1 MIDVF
6 YDKPNSNK
14 IKYKNLSFETHI
26 KLPMSFSLAIKQ
38 VINIKLEGPT
48 KVFDTIKKDLSKDD
62 VGRSESKRRS
72 TSALQN

>member
-14 IKYKNLSFETHI
+14 IKYKNLYFETHI